1 MDKKKQLKN
10 ISFGGDWSEKI
21 LNDHEKHIFIKRLK
35 YIYESSFINE
45 IPKSDLEE
53 TFFYIKNNIEKGDIF
68 IQSFKDKLKIKDPYQ
83 RRSELLRTI
92 NNLMRWL
99 PK

>member
-1 MDKKKQLKN
+1 ML
-10 ISFGGDWSEKI
+10 SEKVYA
-21 LNDHEKHIFIKRLK
+21 L
-35 YIYESSFINE
+35 
-45 IPKSDLEE
+45 
-53 TFFYIKNNIEKGDIF
+53 EKGDIF

-83 RRSELLRTI
+83 RRSELLKTI